1 MNSRKSKLREIKASY
16 IFKVRKLL
24 AAVLDEYDLQDS
36 FQKRINPERSRE
48 LPAQNAMAL
57 PASMITLGVSLR
69 NENLGVRARRNGNWE
84 RNIECA
90 REEHIIS

>member
-1 MNSRKSKLREIKASY
+1 MRNKGYLY
-16 IFKVRKLL
+16 IQGGKIVL

-36 FQKRINPERSRE
+36 FQKRINPGRSRE
-48 LPAQNAMAL
+48 LPAQNAAAL

-69 NENLGVRARRNGNWE
+69 NENLGARALDEMETGRE
-84 RNIECA
+84 TSST

>member
-1 MNSRKSKLREIKASY
+1 MKIMRNKGCLY
-16 IFKVRKLL
+16 IGGGKIVL
-24 AAVLDEYDLQDS
+24 AAILDEYDLQDS

-48 LPAQNAMAL
+48 LPAQNAAAL

-69 NENLGVRARRNGNWE
+69 NENLGEMETGRE
-84 RNIECA
+84 TSSA